1 MTDGQEYDS
10 LEVLLAEWKPCPCS
24 QCQVEVQLGIHRAT
38 VLAWLP
44 TQLLEEVG
52 MGPWQPKELLKCVN
66 CLGQYGG
73 ALWGELLQ
81 ALAPCLQQEE
91 LAPALTDE
99 VVAEALGGDLLQA
112 CRWLA
117 QGGQA
122 GQLLFGQCVTAGPL
136 CAALLAA
143 CARQGWWSWA
153 RRWLQW
159 YVKATPMPGRPDG
172 GWLLA
177 ELARQWGGR
186 PGTPPLARL
195 LQEGLDRLPPPDRA
209 RWRRQYGRLL
219 EEGKDGPAPWPP
231 GPSEGRRISA
241 PAPENIREVLEYRLQ
256 KLCPCRPVRQG
267 GLFFDLVLLE
277 NGTPGLPHDSIPLWN
292 ATGSRK
298 SRLALARLPAHQR
311 NMVRQLQ
318 AGGHRVFACV
328 DPLCSM
334 PEMQLWTVSLWWQA
348 DIKFFQPIEKE
359 DGISTERGKNI

>member
-122 GQLLFGQCVTAGPL
+122 GAAVVRPMCHSRPIVCRPAGRLRQTRVVELGQAVAPMVCQSHAHARAARWGVAAGRAGPAMGRPAGN
-136 CAALLAA
+136 AATGTLAA
-143 CARQGWWSWA
+143 RRAGPIAAARPSSLAPAVWPVA
-153 RRWLQW
+153 
-159 YVKATPMPGRPDG
+159 G
-172 GWLLA
+172 G
-177 ELARQWGGR
+177 GKGR
-186 PGTPPLARL
+186 PGPLA
-195 LQEGLDRLPPPDRA
+195 A
-209 RWRRQYGRLL
+209 RSVGGAEDQC
-219 EEGKDGPAPWPP
+219 
-231 GPSEGRRISA
+231 PS
-241 PAPENIREVLEYRLQ
+241 P
-256 KLCPCRPVRQG
+256 
-267 GLFFDLVLLE
+267 
-277 NGTPGLPHDSIPLWN
+277 
-292 ATGSRK
+292 
-298 SRLALARLPAHQR
+298 
-311 NMVRQLQ
+311 
-318 AGGHRVFACV
+318 
-328 DPLCSM
+328 
-334 PEMQLWTVSLWWQA
+334 
-348 DIKFFQPIEKE
+348 
-359 DGISTERGKNI
+359 

>member
-172 GWLLA
+172 GVAAGRAGPAMGRPAGNAATGTLA
-177 ELARQWGGR
+177 ARRAGPIAAARPSSLAPAVWPVAGGGKGR
-186 PGTPPLARL
+186 PGPLA
-195 LQEGLDRLPPPDRA
+195 A
-209 RWRRQYGRLL
+209 RSVGGAEDQC
-219 EEGKDGPAPWPP
+219 
-231 GPSEGRRISA
+231 PS
-241 PAPENIREVLEYRLQ
+241 P
-256 KLCPCRPVRQG
+256 
-267 GLFFDLVLLE
+267 
-277 NGTPGLPHDSIPLWN
+277 
-292 ATGSRK
+292 
-298 SRLALARLPAHQR
+298 
-311 NMVRQLQ
+311 
-318 AGGHRVFACV
+318 
-328 DPLCSM
+328 
-334 PEMQLWTVSLWWQA
+334 
-348 DIKFFQPIEKE
+348 
-359 DGISTERGKNI
+359 